1 MVDPLAEQAEAS
13 VHNLFSPDVLLP
25 AQFYG
30 DRTTTQ
36 LSGERALQWAVF
48 ADGIESYRRLARG
61 RSRAAKREL
70 ARLRVWVM
78 RSDWNW
84 LYSFVNLCTTFGFDP
99 NAVRQALTR
108 IEQDREQPLRRRRFR
123 HAA

>member
-1 MVDPLAEQAEAS
+1 MGDPLAERAEAAVS
-13 VHNLFSPDVLLP
+13 NLFSPEMVLP
-25 AQFYG
+25 EEFYG
-30 DRTTTQ
+30 GGTTTR

-48 ADGIESYRRLARG
+48 ADGVDSYRRLARG

-78 RSDWNW
+78 RSDWDW
-84 LYSFVNLCTTFGFDP
+84 LYSFVNLCGAFGFDP
-99 NAVRQALTR
+99 NAVRQALFR
-108 IEQDREQPLRRRRFR
+108 LEEEADQPLRRRRYR